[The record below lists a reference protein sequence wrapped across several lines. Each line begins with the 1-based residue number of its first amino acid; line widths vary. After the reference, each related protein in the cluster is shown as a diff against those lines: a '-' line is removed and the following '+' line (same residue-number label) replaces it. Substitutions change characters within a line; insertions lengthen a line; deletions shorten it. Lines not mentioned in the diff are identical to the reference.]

1 MPASTLDRTDRRIL
15 DLLQREGRLSMDRL
29 LKQAGVI
36 DAKSNFVLERIK
48 DTTALLLAHLG

>member
-1 MPASTLDRTDRRIL
+1 MPASTLDRTDCRIL